1 MTDLVDKVAFSP
13 GCMLTVGLLL
23 LAALAL
29 DALGRR
35 TRVPRVTLLLLFG
48 VACGPVGLG
57 LLPTDDGWFEV
68 TSHIALVMVGFMLGG
83 SFTLQNIRRYG
94 RQVFWASV
102 SVVMG
107 TALVMVAGLWGLGVQ
122 LPLALLFAGVALATD
137 PAATLDVTREV
148 AAEGPY
154 TEVLLGI
161 VAVDDAWGLIVF
173 SLLLSLAQGL
183 TVSAVDA
190 SLWWHCLWD
199 LGGALL
205 LGVGL
210 GLPGA
215 FLTGRIRPGEPTM
228 LEAVGLVLVCGGLAL
243 WLQCSY
249 LLAAM
254 VLGAVVANFARHHKR
269 PFHAVHEVEWPFMV
283 LFFVFAGATLEP
295 HALVDLGFLGMAFV
309 ALRVLGRFLGG
320 YVGGWLGGL
329 SQRHRLCLGWSLL
342 PQAGVA
348 LGMALA
354 ATERLPYVGAQLLPV
369 VIGTTVLFELLGP
382 LFTRWS
388 LQWLGEGVQTPA
400 PEDEPI

>member
-228 LEAVGLVLVCGGLAL
+228 LEAVGLVLVCGGL
-243 WLQCSY
+243 
-249 LLAAM
+249 
-254 VLGAVVANFARHHKR
+254 
-269 PFHAVHEVEWPFMV
+269 
-283 LFFVFAGATLEP
+283 
-295 HALVDLGFLGMAFV
+295 
-309 ALRVLGRFLGG
+309 
-320 YVGGWLGGL
+320 